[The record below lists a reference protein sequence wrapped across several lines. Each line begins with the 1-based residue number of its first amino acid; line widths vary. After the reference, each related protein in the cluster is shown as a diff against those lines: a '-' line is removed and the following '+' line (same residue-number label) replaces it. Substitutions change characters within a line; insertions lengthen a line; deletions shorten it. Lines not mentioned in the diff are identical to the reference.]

1 MNSKF
6 LILTS
11 KIPKSKIK
19 MSGIYIHIPFCNKRC
34 NYCDFYLITNLKVI
48 DKFLLNLKKE
58 ISLSAELFKN
68 ESFDTVFFG
77 GGTPSILSHLQIS
90 DLLNHIYKNFSLDN
104 NSEICIE
111 ANPED
116 FLQKDLSE
124 YRSAGINRMS
134 FGVQSFVYSE
144 LKFLTRQHTSEEAE
158 KVIKDALKYFDN
170 INTDIIYSL
179 PSQTLNDIDISLSK
193 AIDLNVN
200 HISAYTLTY
209 EERTPLYKS
218 LQKDLTKKNSN
229 NTEGDFY
236 NFVSNKLTSNGYKH
250 YEVSNFAKEG
260 FQSRHNLKYWEYE
273 NYIGFGPSS
282 HSMVNGERWNNFR
295 DIVKYSSVLSV
306 NILPVEERYKLSN
319 TQKKLEYIMLA
330 LRSTGINLKKY
341 QENFSEEFQS
351 VFQNSVNELVKN
363 KYAIMSKDN
372 FSLNEKG
379 FAIADEIVAKYF

>member
-1 MNSKF
+1 
-6 LILTS
+6 
-11 KIPKSKIK
+11 